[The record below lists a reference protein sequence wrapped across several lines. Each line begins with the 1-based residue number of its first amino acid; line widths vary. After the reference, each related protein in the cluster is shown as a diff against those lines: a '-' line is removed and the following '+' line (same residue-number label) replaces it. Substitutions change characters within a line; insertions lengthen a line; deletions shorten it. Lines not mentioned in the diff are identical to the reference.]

1 MNHME
6 IFRVLEAIIEMNGLS
21 MNENMIFKGRMILC
35 KRSSI
40 HEFIENGYTDNGE
53 SFGNDC
59 SLVNRYKRMDAY
71 KSHKELDVHHFEG

>member
-1 MNHME
+1 MKV
-6 IFRVLEAIIEMNGLS
+6 FRILEAIIEMNGSS

-40 HEFIENGYTDNGE
+40 HELIENEYTDNGE

-59 SLVNRYKRMDAY
+59 SLVNRYKRMDAC
-71 KSHKELDVHHFEG
+71 KSHKGPDVYHFEG